1 MRVSYGSQSVVA
13 DDGGGG
19 GSHAPSLGSGLRRGD
34 GAVGSN
40 LHRNDGLVGSFS
52 TMIPA

>member
-19 GSHAPSLGSGLRRGD
+19 GSHAPPLGSGLRRGD

-52 TMIPA
+52 IMIPP